1 MPVGGPLVVTS
12 QSTFNKAINMFVPNA
27 QFSTDVGVDGVFRVD
42 YGAPVAANAVGI
54 LSAQS
59 IAVALTV
66 LASGFQAAY
75 TDAKQ
80 GTPNGYG
87 RNTQVVASGAATSTL
102 RIDGRDWLGQKLSET
117 FTLNGAVAVLGKK
130 AFAKV
135 DQVVI
140 LTTTAATTANVG
152 WGDKL
157 GIPYAVTAL
166 VASLENGVTATAG
179 TLVTKDSTNP
189 ATAITGDTRGTIT
202 FSSATDGT
210 RTFAAVLIADRTNLY
225 GVQHFTA

>member
-1 MPVGGPLVVTS
+1 MPVGGPLVVTN
-12 QSTFNKAINMFVPNA
+12 QSTFNKAVNMYVPLA
-27 QFSTDVGVDGVFRVD
+27 QFATDVGVDGVFRVD
-42 YGAPVAANAVGI
+42 YGAPVAANATGI

-75 TDAKQ
+75 TDVKQ

-87 RNTQVVASGAATSTL
+87 RNVQVVASGAATSTQ
-102 RIDGRDWLGQKLSET
+102 RVDGRDWLGQKLSET
-117 FTLNGAVAVLGKK
+117 FTLNGATPVLGKK

-140 LTTTAATTANVG
+140 LTTTAATTTNVG

-157 GIPYAVTAL
+157 GIPYAATAL
-166 VASLENGVTATAG
+166 LASLENGITATAG

-189 ATAITGDTRGTIT
+189 ATATTGDTRGTIT

-210 RTFAAVLIADRTNLY
+210 RTFAGVFVADRTNLY
-225 GVQHFTA
+225 GLPHFAA

>member
-12 QSTFNKAINMFVPNA
+12 QSTFNKAVNMFVPNA
-27 QFSTDVGVDGVFRVD
+27 QFSADVGVDGVFRVD
-42 YGAPVAANAVGI
+42 YGAPVALNATGI

-66 LASGFQAAY
+66 AASGFQAAY

-87 RNTQVVASGAATSTL
+87 RNLTVVASGASTSTE
-102 RIDGRDWLGQKLSET
+102 RIDGRDWLGQKMSET
-117 FTLNGAVAVLGKK
+117 FTNNGAVTVQGKK

-140 LTTTAATTANVG
+140 LTVTAATTINVG

-157 GIPYAVTAL
+157 GIPYSAAAL
-166 VASLENGVTATAG
+166 VSSIENGVTATAG
-179 TLVTKDSTNP
+179 TLTTRDNTTP
-189 ATAITGDTRGTIT
+189 ATAITGDPRGLIL

-210 RTFAAVLIADRTNLY
+210 RTFAGVFVADRTNLY